1 VLFGEN
7 PVLLRGS
14 GVESRVDR
22 SPLKALPLREPGQSV
37 RSAVVDLLFGRLLPL
52 CWLTSL
58 AAALALLSGF
68 EQALGWRIS
77 AKVYL
82 GITLVLVAATWVQL
96 RFVSRRLQ
104 ALQLGRDGELAVGQ
118 FLEQQLMPYG
128 ARVVHDVPADGFNLD
143 HVVIAP
149 QGVFVIET
157 KTRTK
162 PRYRAARVT
171 LAQGGL
177 RIGGFKP
184 DRDPITQVRASSR
197 WLSRLLSAGTG
208 QSALARGVVLFPGW
222 FVEPMTREWL
232 NEGHPWV
239 LEPKSFPALL
249 LSERSVLTERDVA
262 TLTNHLTR
270 YVRGRESAER
280 MK

>member
-1 VLFGEN
+1 
-7 PVLLRGS
+7 
-14 GVESRVDR
+14 VESRVDR

-58 AAALALLSGF
+58 AAALTLLAGL
-68 EQALGWRIS
+68 EQVLGWRVS

-82 GITLVLVAATWVQL
+82 GVTLVLAAATGVQF
-96 RFVSRRLQ
+96 RFLSRRVQ

-118 FLEQQLMPYG
+118 FLEQQLMPHG
-128 ARVVHDVPADGFNLD
+128 ARVLHDVPADGFNLD

-171 LAQGGL
+171 FAQGGL

-197 WLSRLLSAGTG
+197 WLSRLLSEETG

-222 FVEPMTREWL
+222 FVEPMTRDWL

-249 LSERSVLTERDVA
+249 LSERSILTERDVA